1 MLQVKM
7 PEAYKIEY
15 LDVPKPDVKADEVL
29 IKMKVIGICGSDI
42 QVYHGLHKYMTFPVV
57 QGHEGSGIV
66 EAVGSDV
73 TKFKVGDKVTI
84 QPQIFCGECQPCLT
98 GNENVCQNLSV
109 YGIHTDGMAQDYISM
124 PESVV
129 VKLDDNMSYETGAFV
144 EPVSVAVG
152 AIRRCGKVKDQNV
165 VVMGAGP
172 IGNLV
177 AQVAMADGAD
187 VLITDINDKK
197 LDLAKKSGISYTRN
211 TMDKDLKELISET
224 FGKRGAD
231 IIVDCAAVTP
241 SILSAI
247 NAARPAS
254 KIVIVGNFKKPVE
267 IELPMIQRQAIDII
281 GVMMYVRKDYEK
293 AIRLMGEG
301 KVVVDDMIT
310 TSYPVTDFDKAYK
323 YIDENPL
330 DVMKILVKFSD

>member
-15 LDVPKPDVKADEVL
+15 LDIPKPDVKANEVL
-29 IKMKVIGICGSDI
+29 IKVEVVGICGSDI
-42 QVYHGLHKYMTFPVV
+42 QVYHGLHKYMSFPVV
-57 QGHEGSGIV
+57 QGHEGSGII
-66 EAVGSDV
+66 EAVGAEV
-73 TKFKVGDKVTI
+73 TKFKVGDKVTV

-109 YGIHTDGMAQDYISM
+109 YGIHTDGMAQDYIAM
-124 PESVV
+124 PEKVV
-129 VKLDDNMSYETGAFV
+129 VKLDEGMSYETGAFV

-152 AIRRCGKVKDQNV
+152 AIRRCGEVKDQNLV
-165 VVMGAGP
+165 VLGAGP

-177 AQVAMADGAD
+177 AQVAKADGAD

-197 LDLAKKSGISYTRN
+197 LSLAKKCGIPHAVN
-211 TMDKDLKELISET
+211 TMNRDLKEVIGET

-267 IELPMIQRQAIDII
+267 IELPLIQRQSIDII

-301 KVVVDDMIT
+301 SVIVDDMIT
-310 TSYPVTDFDKAYK
+310 TTYSAREYEKAYK

-330 DVMKILVKFSD
+330 DVMKILMKFND